1 MTILNRLNDVYQDV
15 FEDDELVIERKLTA
29 RDLEDWD
36 SLLHVILVLAVEKE
50 FGIRLTSF
58 EVTNLKDVGD
68 FIDLIEEKL

>member
-29 RDLEDWD
+29 RDIEDWD
-36 SLLHVILVLAVEKE
+36 SLLHVSLVLAVEKE

-58 EVTNLKDVGD
+58 EVTNLRDVGN

>member
-29 RDLEDWD
+29 RDIEDWD
-36 SLLHVILVLAVEKE
+36 SLLHVSLVFAVEKE

-58 EVTNLKDVGD
+58 EVTKWNFWGYLRVGPG
-68 FIDLIEEKL
+68 